1 MRSSK
6 KMTHITKLLY
16 LTYTVATFST
26 AHASADISAERS
38 QDIEIAGLVLLDNEY
53 SFSIHNTA
61 HNTSRWSQL
70 GRVAFGYTLESFD
83 SNTSELTVSYNG
95 TLQKLTLRNADDTP
109 IECITQTPCA
119 TDVVDI
125 FISPQDISP
134 EIPGEQSLHAL
145 KSKLRYSIAPRSNP
159 LPQQASGLS
168 SRLSSTQI
176 AAKSNT
182 NTPNADQSQAPATGN
197 KLRSDTL
204 TESEL
209 IALSVYEKNYVAVR
223 EAPRDVEITYPVS
236 PR

>member
-1 MRSSK
+1 
-6 KMTHITKLLY
+6 MTHITQLLY
-16 LTYTVATFST
+16 LTYTVAVFST
-26 AHASADISAERS
+26 AQATADISADRS
-38 QDIEIAGLVLLDNEY
+38 QEIEIAGLVLLDNEY

-109 IECITQTPCA
+109 IECITQTPGA

-159 LPQQASGLS
+159 LPQQASGLN
-168 SRLSSTQI
+168 SRLNSTQ
-176 AAKSNT
+176 ANSNT

-197 KLRSDTL
+197 QQSSDTL